1 MTELRAPGI
10 EATVVALGARLA
22 RLRTPDRA
30 GTLADVVLGLDSD
43 DYRGDR
49 ARLGA
54 TVGRYANRI
63 AGGTFEIGGRRYAV
77 PTNQDG
83 AALHGGPLGLDQQVF
98 HTDPVRPL
106 PGGESVTFR
115 HTSPDGDNG
124 FPGNLEVAVTY
135 TVRAGEV
142 HIEHT
147 ARTDRPTVVNL
158 TNHSYFNLTGHGG
171 CADGHFLRLP
181 AAHYLPV
188 DQRLIPTGEIAPVDG
203 TPFDL
208 REGAFLGTRIRRDH
222 PQLLR
227 ARGFDHTLVL
237 GGPSSGMRLAARVD
251 EPVSGRTLTVL
262 TDQPGFQLY
271 TGNGLDGT
279 TVARGGRAVRQ
290 GDAFCIEP
298 QHFPDAPNRPGFPST
313 VLRPGELY
321 RSRIT
326 FRLGVS
332 EGAGGHP
339 VASRPE

>member
-1 MTELRAPGI
+1 MIELRAPGI
-10 EATVVALGARLA
+10 EAAVVPLGARLA

-30 GTLADVVLGLDSD
+30 GTSADVVLGLDSD

-54 TVGRYANRI
+54 TIGRYANRI
-63 AGGTFEIGGRRYAV
+63 AGGTFEIDGNRYSV

-83 AALHGGPLGLDQQVF
+83 AALHGGPHGFDQQIF
-98 HTDPVRPL
+98 DADPVRTL
-106 PGGESVTFR
+106 PGGGRSVTFR
-115 HTSPDGDNG
+115 RTSPDGENG

-135 TVRAGEV
+135 TVRTGAV
-142 HIEHT
+142 DIEHT

-158 TNHSYFNLTGHGG
+158 TNHSYFNLTGRGG
-171 CADGHFLRLP
+171 STDGHLVHIP

-188 DQRLIPTGEIAPVDG
+188 DHRLIPTGEIAPVDG

-208 REGAFLGTRIRRDH
+208 REGGHLGTRTRRDH

-227 ARGFDHTLVL
+227 ARGFDHTMVL
-237 GGPSSGMRLAARVD
+237 DGPPSGMRLAARVD
-251 EPVSGRTLTVL
+251 EPGSGRTLTVL

-271 TGNGLDGT
+271 TGNALDGSIVT
-279 TVARGGRAVRQ
+279 RGGRTVRQ

-298 QHFPDAPNRPGFPST
+298 QHFPDSPNRPGFPST

-326 FRLGVS
+326 FRLGVL
-332 EGAGGHP
+332 G
-339 VASRPE
+339 